1 MRAFSTRL
9 ALGGIGA
16 ALIAAGAATGTPVR
30 HTVPGAA
37 ASTVPVYTLA
47 NAPRAPALDRLP
59 LRRAVTK
66 DGITWTFASPARVG
80 RFVTGD
86 PYVVGRVVVSAISP
100 RPAEGRNGSVKNI
113 RPVIDQTGFDSRTQG
128 ERFRAESRATLPTTL
143 VPGDSLI
150 SSISVDRIGATRR
163 WLFSDAETASPVRT
177 VSVFT
182 SVAAPQPPDAF
193 RPSYVGKNSPIYRS
207 RNLRRQLLPRL
218 RPPSVAPSLSEYKRH
233 FRRPWIDSLFFSFD
247 TPIDYMPDYGREIAR
262 AAGNAALLLTLNYPV
277 RQKEPLLVYL
287 TQYGIDLAGLV
298 RAGHPGWPAHGGHG
312 SGRKLPILLAA
323 TLLGAPELAGGK
335 ARFGEDMQTMTGR
348 GWTGATA
355 LFAGHGGRNA
365 AAPYGPYE
373 HLQPRQ
379 WPDTLGEDYRRCCTS
394 GAWVAEALAARLIKG
409 VQARWSHPP
418 FFAYVDRWM
427 NEDDSRHLTTI
438 KEQIG
443 KDYTSL
449 PQRWS
454 WDEFATAMWRA
465 HR

>member
-1 MRAFSTRL
+1 MRVASIAL
-9 ALGGIGA
+9 AMASIGL
-16 ALIAAGAATGTPVR
+16 ALIAASVATGTSARQPTAR
-30 HTVPGAA
+30 
-37 ASTVPVYTLA
+37 ASVPVYA
-47 NAPRAPALDRLP
+47 IRNAPRTPAIQRLP
-59 LRRAVTK
+59 VRMTVKK

-80 RFVTGD
+80 RFITGD
-86 PYVVGRVVVSAISP
+86 PYVVGRVVISAITP
-100 RPAEGRNGSVKNI
+100 RPAEGRNGTVKNL
-113 RPVIDQTGFDSRTQG
+113 RPVSDQTGFDSRTQG
-128 ERFRAESRATLPTTL
+128 ERFRAENRATLPITL
-143 VPGDSLI
+143 VPGDSLV
-150 SSISVDRIGATRR
+150 SSISVDRIGATHR
-163 WLFSDAETASPVRT
+163 WLFNDAETASPVRT
-177 VSVFT
+177 VSVLT
-182 SVAAPQPPDAF
+182 SVAAPQPSDAF
-193 RPSYVGKNSPIYRS
+193 RPSYAGRNSPIYRS

-218 RPPSVAPSLSEYKRH
+218 RRPSVAPSLAEYEQH

-247 TPIDYMPDYGREIAR
+247 TPVEYMPDYGREIAR
-262 AAGNAALLLTLNYPV
+262 AVGNAALLLTLNYPA

-323 TLLGAPELAGGK
+323 TLLNAPELARTN
-335 ARFGEDMQTMTGR
+335 AQFGEDMQTMSGR

-365 AAPYGPYE
+365 AGRYGPYE

-394 GAWVAEALAARLIKG
+394 SAWVAEALAARLIKG
-409 VQARWSHPP
+409 IQARWNHPP

-427 NEDDSRHLTTI
+427 NENDSRNLTAI

-443 KDYTSL
+443 KDYSSL
-449 PQRWS
+449 PQGWS
-454 WDEFATAMWRA
+454 WDEFAVAMWRA

>member
-1 MRAFSTRL
+1 MRAFSIVL
-9 ALGGIGA
+9 AMGCMGVALMA
-16 ALIAAGAATGTPVR
+16 ATVATGTPTR
-30 HTVPGAA
+30 QAAPTARAA
-37 ASTVPVYTLA
+37 AVPVYTIRG
-47 NAPRAPALDRLP
+47 APRAPALERLP
-59 LRRAVTK
+59 LRKAVTK

-86 PYVVGRVVVSAISP
+86 PYVVGRVIVSTVTP
-100 RPAEGRNGSVKNI
+100 RPAEGRNGTVKNI
-113 RPVIDQTGFDSRTQG
+113 RPVGDQTGFDARTQG
-128 ERFRAESRATLPTTL
+128 ERFRPESRAILPITL
-143 VPGDSLI
+143 VPGDSLV
-150 SSISVDRIGATRR
+150 SSISVGRIGETRR
-163 WLFSDAETASPVRT
+163 WLFNDAETASPVRT
-177 VSVFT
+177 VSVLT
-182 SVAAPQPPDAF
+182 SVAAPQPADAF
-193 RPSYVGKNSPIYRS
+193 RPSYVGRNSPIYRS

-218 RPPSVAPSLSEYKRH
+218 RPPSVAPSLAEYERH

-247 TPIDYMPDYGREIAR
+247 TPVDYMPDYGREIAR
-262 AAGNAALLLTLNYPV
+262 AVGNAALLLTLNYPAE
-277 RQKEPLLVYL
+277 RKEPLLVYL

-323 TLLGAPELAGGK
+323 TLLDAPELTRGR

-348 GWTGATA
+348 GWTGASA
-355 LFAGHGGRNA
+355 LFAGHGGRDA
-365 AAPYGPYE
+365 AGRYGPYE
-373 HLQPRQ
+373 HLQPRE

-409 VQARWSHPP
+409 VQARWNHPP

-427 NEDDSRHLTTI
+427 NEDDSRHLRTI

-443 KDYTSL
+443 KDYSSL

>member
-30 HTVPGAA
+30 HAVPGAA
-37 ASTVPVYTLA
+37 ASTVPVYTTA

-59 LRRAVTK
+59 LRRAVAK
-66 DGITWTFASPARVG
+66 DGISWTFASPARVG

-113 RPVIDQTGFDSRTQG
+113 RPVSDQTGFDSRTQG

-163 WLFSDAETASPVRT
+163 WLFSDAETASAVRT
-177 VSVFT
+177 VSVLT

-218 RPPSVAPSLSEYKRH
+218 RPPSVAPSLSEYTRH

-262 AAGNAALLLTLNYPV
+262 A
-277 RQKEPLLVYL
+277 R
-287 TQYGIDLAGLV
+287 
-298 RAGHPGWPAHGGHG
+298 H
-312 SGRKLPILLAA
+312 
-323 TLLGAPELAGGK
+323 
-335 ARFGEDMQTMTGR
+335 
-348 GWTGATA
+348 
-355 LFAGHGGRNA
+355 
-365 AAPYGPYE
+365 
-373 HLQPRQ
+373 
-379 WPDTLGEDYRRCCTS
+379 CC
-394 GAWVAEALAARLIKG
+394 
-409 VQARWSHPP
+409 
-418 FFAYVDRWM
+418 
-427 NEDDSRHLTTI
+427 
-438 KEQIG
+438 
-443 KDYTSL
+443 
-449 PQRWS
+449 
-454 WDEFATAMWRA
+454 
-465 HR
+465 

>member
-1 MRAFSTRL
+1 MCAFSIKL
-9 ALGGIGA
+9 ALGGISI
-16 ALIAAGAATGTPVR
+16 ALIAAGVATGTPIG
-30 HTVPGAA
+30 HAA
-37 ASTVPVYTLA
+37 PPSASSVPVYTLR
-47 NAPRAPALDRLP
+47 NAPSAPALKRLP
-59 LRRAVTK
+59 LRRIVTK
-66 DGITWTFASPARVG
+66 DGITWTFARPARVG

-86 PYVVGRVVVSAISP
+86 PYVVGRVVVSAITP
-100 RPAEGRNGSVKNI
+100 QPAEGRNGSVKNI
-113 RPVIDQTGFDSRTQG
+113 RPVNDQTGFDSRTEG
-128 ERFRAESRATLPTTL
+128 DRFRAESRATLPITL
-143 VPGDSLI
+143 VPGDSLV
-150 SSISVDRIGATRR
+150 SSISVDQVGATRR
-163 WLFSDAETASPVRT
+163 WLFNDAETASPVRT
-177 VSVFT
+177 VSVLT
-182 SVAAPQPPDAF
+182 SVATPQPADAF
-193 RPSYVGKNSPIYRS
+193 RPSYVGRNSPIYRS

-218 RPPSVAPSLSEYKRH
+218 RPPRMTPSLVEYERH

-247 TPIDYMPDYGREIAR
+247 TPVEYMPDYGREIAR
-262 AAGNAALLLTLNYPV
+262 AVGNAGLLLTLNYPG
-277 RQKEPLLVYL
+277 RQKEPLLIHL

-323 TLLGAPELAGGK
+323 TLLGAPELARGK
-335 ARFGEDMQTMTGR
+335 ALFGEDMQTMTGR

-355 LFAGHGGRNA
+355 LFAGHGGRNGTGR
-365 AAPYGPYE
+365 YGPYE
-373 HLQPRQ
+373 HLQPRE

-394 GAWVAEALAARLIKG
+394 AAWVAEALAARLING
-409 VQARWSHPP
+409 VQARWNHPP

-427 NEDDSRHLTTI
+427 SEDDSRQLITI